1 MNSLD
6 TVIIVF
12 YLLALLAVGLFVSFT
27 NRQKKSSDLF
37 LAGKSLT
44 WPTVGLSI
52 FGTNISPLNI
62 ISTCGL
68 AYTYGMVA
76 CNFQWFAWLYILL
89 FSLVF
94 LPYYVRYDIK
104 TMPQFM
110 LRRYDESCRKALS
123 WIVFLQIAIG
133 AGSVLYAG
141 SMLVSQLI
149 GFPVWQCV
157 VLMTLFSMS
166 FTISGGLK
174 AVAYTDS
181 FQSVVMVFVCVF
193 IGYVALVDV
202 TDWSIF
208 KEKLDVDYWKLLRPG
223 DDAAYPWQA
232 IVFGYP
238 IMSIWYWCANQN
250 IVQTALGSKSLDEGK
265 KGVLFLSYLKLLVPL
280 LFILPGIL
288 AKVLLPELSNP
299 DDAFLELI
307 YRYLPHGLAGLAVGV
322 LIAALV
328 GTLTSMYNSGS
339 TVFTLDILPNFTH
352 STQEPSVTQGRL
364 VMGTLACLAMVIA
377 VGLDRVEGF
386 NLFEKV
392 NAIFSFLCPSLVAVF
407 IWGIFWKKISS
418 KAAFY
423 TLIVGNIPCVV
434 ISILYLSQYPS
445 REFYPNFF
453 LISFYLFV
461 SLSVLLVALS
471 YRFPDMDGR
480 ERPIFERR
488 QFAGHRFSNSLKWG
502 WGVLAVI
509 MVSLYLIFN

>member
-1 MNSLD
+1 MNNLD
-6 TVIIVF
+6 ITIVVF
-12 YLLALLAVGLFVSFT
+12 YLLALLAVGLYVSFT
-27 NRQKKSSDLF
+27 HKQKKSSDLF

-44 WPTVGLSI
+44 WKTVGLSI
-52 FGTNISPLNI
+52 FGTNVSPLNI

-76 CNFQWFAWLYILL
+76 CNFQWLAWIYILL
-89 FSLVF
+89 LSLVF
-94 LPYYVRYDIK
+94 LPYYLRHNIQ

-123 WIVFLQIAIG
+123 WIVFLQISIG

-149 GFPVWQCV
+149 GFPIWQCV
-157 VLMTLFSMS
+157 ILMTAFAMS
-166 FTISGGLK
+166 FTVTGGLK
-174 AVAYTDS
+174 AVAITDS

-193 IGYVALVDV
+193 IGYVALTDV
-202 TDWSIF
+202 SDWSLF
-208 KEKLDVDYWKLLRPG
+208 TQKLDVDYWKLLRPS
-223 DDAAYPWQA
+223 DDPNYPWQA

-250 IVQTALGSKSLDEGK
+250 IVQTTLGSKNLEEGN
-265 KGVLFLSYLKLLVPL
+265 KGILFLGYLKLLIPV

-288 AKVLLPELSNP
+288 AKVLLQDLENP
-299 DDAFLELI
+299 DDALLRLI
-307 YRYLPHGLAGLAVGV
+307 YQYLPHGLVGLAIGV

-328 GTLTSMYNSGS
+328 GSLTAMYNSGS
-339 TVFTLDILPNFTH
+339 TIFALDILPNFTK
-352 STQEPSVTQGRL
+352 SDAPPTLAQGRM
-364 VMGTLACLAMVIA
+364 VMATLAVLAMLIA
-377 VGLDRVEGF
+377 IGLDRVEGF

-418 KAAFY
+418 KAALY
-423 TLIVGNIPCVV
+423 TLIAGNIPCIL

-453 LISFYLFV
+453 LISFYLFAA
-461 SLSVLLVALS
+461 LSVLLIVLS
-471 YRFPDMDGR
+471 YRYPDTDGKP
-480 ERPIFERR
+480 RPIFEKT
-488 QFAGHRFSNSLKWG
+488 QWNENPFSRSLKWG
-502 WGVLAVI
+502 WGILAVI
-509 MVSLYLIFN
+509 MIALYSYFN